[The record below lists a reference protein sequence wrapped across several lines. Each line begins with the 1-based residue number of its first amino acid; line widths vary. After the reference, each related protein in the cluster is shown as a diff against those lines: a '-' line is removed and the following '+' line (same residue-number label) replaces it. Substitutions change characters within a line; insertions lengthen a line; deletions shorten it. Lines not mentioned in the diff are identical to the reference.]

1 MAIGLR
7 SCVGRLLILAVLAAA
22 GAAVWW
28 NYPQLL
34 DRVRGFRGQEQAA
47 EAVASPEL
55 ADATLDRF
63 EAFQAGSQGSE
74 MKLGDAELS
83 SLVRYSLP
91 GVLPPGVEDPSV
103 RVIDGRLHLAA
114 RVSLDALPDVP
125 ALREVVGLLPDT
137 VPVEIR
143 GTLAPFEAERAALHV
158 DRIEAS
164 RIPLPARYIPEILS
178 ALGRAHTQNLPADAL
193 LVPLPR
199 GLESAYV
206 LRDSLV
212 LVAKR

>member
-1 MAIGLR
+1 MAIGVR
-7 SCVGRLLILAVLAAA
+7 SCLGRLLILAILA
-22 GAAVWW
+22 GVGVAVWW
-28 NYPQLL
+28 NYPELL
-34 DRVRGFRGQEQAA
+34 DRVRGLR
-47 EAVASPEL
+47 EADTAPSAVPSPEL

-63 EAFQAGSQGSE
+63 EAFRAGTQGTE
-74 MKLGDAELS
+74 MRLGDAELS

-91 GVLPPGVEDPSV
+91 GVIPPGVQEAEV
-103 RVIDGRLHLAA
+103 RVRDGQIHLGA
-114 RVSLDALPDVP
+114 RVAMSSLPDIP

-143 GTLAPFEAERAALHV
+143 GTLAPFDDERAALHV

-164 RIPLPARYIPEILS
+164 RIPLPARYIPEILT
-178 ALGRAHTQNLPADAL
+178 ALGRTHAQNLPSDAL

-199 GLESAYV
+199 GLEAAYV

-212 LVAKR
+212 LVANP

>member
-1 MAIGLR
+1 MGLR
-7 SCVGRLLILAVLAAA
+7 SCVGRLLILAALGAAA
-22 GAAVWW
+22 AAAWW
-28 NYPQLL
+28 NYPELL
-34 DRVRGFRGQEQAA
+34 DRVRAFRSQEAA
-47 EAVASPEL
+47 PAAPSPEL

-63 EAFQAGSQGSE
+63 EAFQAGGAGDE
-74 MKLGDAELS
+74 MRLGDAELS

-91 GVLPPGVEDPSV
+91 GMLPPGVDEPSV
-103 RVIDGRLHLAA
+103 RVSDGRIHLAA
-114 RVSLDALPDVP
+114 RVALEALPDVP

-137 VPVEIR
+137 VPVEIG
-143 GTLAPFEAERAALHV
+143 GTLAPFEVERAALHV

-164 RIPLPARYIPEILS
+164 RIPLPTRYIPEILS
-178 ALGRAHTQNLPADAL
+178 ALGRTHAENLPPDAL

-199 GLESAYV
+199 GLEAAYV

>member
-7 SCVGRLLILAVLAAA
+7 SCVGRLLVLTVLAAA
-22 GAAVWW
+22 GVAVWW

-34 DRVRGFRGQEQAA
+34 DGVRALREPEAPIAA
-47 EAVASPEL
+47 EPSPEL

-63 EAFQAGSQGSE
+63 EAFQGGSQGTE

-91 GVLPPGVEDPSV
+91 GVIPPGVEDPTV
-103 RVIDGRLHLAA
+103 RVSDGRLHLAA
-114 RVSLDALPDVP
+114 RVALEALPDVP

-137 VPVEIR
+137 VPVEIS
-143 GTLAPFEAERAALHV
+143 GTLVPFEAERAALHV
-158 DRIEAS
+158 DRIQAAK
-164 RIPLPARYIPEILS
+164 IPLPARYIPEILA
-178 ALGRAHTQNLPADAL
+178 ALGRTHAQNLPDDAL

>member
-1 MAIGLR
+1 MLR
-7 SCVGRLLILAVLAAA
+7 GCVGRLLFLVILAGAGLAI
-22 GAAVWW
+22 WW
-28 NYPQLL
+28 NYPQLA
-34 DRVRGFRGQEQAA
+34 DRIRGIREPAGTMA
-47 EAVASPEL
+47 EKPSPEL

-63 EAFQAGSQGSE
+63 ETFQSGGASE
-74 MKLGDAELS
+74 LQLGDAELT

-91 GVLPPGVEDPSV
+91 GRLPEGVNDPTV
-103 RVIDGRLHLAA
+103 RVQDGQVYLGA
-114 RVSLDALPDVP
+114 RVALRGLPDVP

-143 GTLAPFEAERAALHV
+143 GTLAPFDIDRAALHV
-158 DRIEAS
+158 DQIEAS

-178 ALGRAHTQNLPADAL
+178 KLGRAPEPNLPPDAV

-199 GLESAYV
+199 GLSQVYV

>member
-7 SCVGRLLILAVLAAA
+7 SCVGRLLTLSVMSVGAV
-22 GAAVWW
+22 AVWW

-34 DRVRGFRGQEQAA
+34 DRVRGLQRQEEM
-47 EAVASPEL
+47 EAVPSPEL

-63 EAFQAGSQGSE
+63 EAFQSGSEGSE

-91 GVLPPGVEDPSV
+91 GILPPGVEEPTV
-103 RVIDGRLHLAA
+103 RVSEGRLHLAG
-114 RVSLDALPDVP
+114 RVALQALPDVP
-125 ALREVVGLLPDT
+125 ALREVVELLPDT

-143 GTLAPFEAERAALHV
+143 GTLAPFDAERAALHV
-158 DRIEAS
+158 DRVEAS

-178 ALGRAHTQNLPADAL
+178 ALGRAPAHNLPADAL

>member
-7 SCVGRLLILAVLAAA
+7 SCVGRLVVLAVLAAA

-28 NYPQLL
+28 NYPDLVE
-34 DRVRGFRGQEQAA
+34 RVRALREPEAA
-47 EAVASPEL
+47 EVQPSPEL

-63 EAFQAGSQGSE
+63 EAFQGGTQGSE
-74 MKLGDAELS
+74 MRLGDAELT

-91 GVLPPGVEDPSV
+91 GVLPPGVQDPTV
-103 RVIDGRLHLAA
+103 HVNDGRLSLAA
-114 RVSLDALPDVP
+114 HVALEALPDLP

-137 VPVEIR
+137 VPVEIG

-158 DRIEAS
+158 DKIEAS
-164 RIPLPARYIPEILS
+164 RIPLPARYIPEILA
-178 ALGRAHTQNLPADAL
+178 ALGRTHVQNLPPDAL

-199 GLESAYV
+199 GLEAAYV